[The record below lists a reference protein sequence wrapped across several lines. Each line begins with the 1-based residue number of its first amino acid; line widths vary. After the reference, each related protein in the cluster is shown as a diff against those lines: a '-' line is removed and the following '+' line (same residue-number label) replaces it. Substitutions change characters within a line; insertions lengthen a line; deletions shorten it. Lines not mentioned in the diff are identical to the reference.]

1 MQRNQWIIQAIL
13 ASVGATMALSGCG
26 GGGGGGGGD
35 PAVDDDPPEEE
46 EVATQDSWLFF
57 YNTLS
62 AIHPDAPNNRVVID
76 DQAAT
81 PFDDQNHAP
90 PLALIGGQWTGSD
103 TGLVES
109 RVSRI
114 IYSATTGEL
123 YQADAD
129 PDTDPSTDGRQQMS
143 GEDIPADDYL
153 CNWSP
158 AVDFANEEDSIILY
172 KVGDDA
178 ACNHPDDPAEGNW
191 KASRIDADANDD
203 PHDFPGDPTKP
214 VYNEDGSLDGFLA
227 VDDDNDLVFLDTD
240 LQQQGVLTGANPTGL
255 PTKVTFPGRPNPV
268 IVDSQLCVYH
278 HQDPGTAGDLEC
290 TGFYFEDNQHVHT
303 GNRTGHEHARDGD
316 ILYFIDDDQLWRVDL
331 AADNP
336 APESKFGPVDVP
348 LSIADLYRVTA
359 TSDHVAW
366 TFPLDTDG
374 NTFADETRIV
384 TLDRNDNYSVVVD
397 ETYNTPLPMNG
408 PPILR
413 RAGDW
418 IFYNTA
424 DDKAVAR
431 RVDGS
436 DVEVIE
442 DAMWIGLTLNPLATE
457 PGDSLDTVFLLTD
470 VTSMTEHAGATL
482 KAVSPDDP
490 DTTVTLGTFD
500 QDVRTVSMAHSPL
513 GVGSHRL
520 LSVTSGD
527 PSDPDQDVYFID
539 PENPDSLT
547 RVTTGGFH
555 MPVMSH

>member
-123 YQADAD
+123 YQVDAD

-203 PHDFPGDPTKP
+203 PHDFP
-214 VYNEDGSLDGFLA
+214 
-227 VDDDNDLVFLDTD
+227 
-240 LQQQGVLTGANPTGL
+240 
-255 PTKVTFPGRPNPV
+255 VTRP
-268 IVDSQLCVYH
+268 SRFTTR
-278 HQDPGTAGDLEC
+278 TA
-290 TGFYFEDNQHVHT
+290 
-303 GNRTGHEHARDGD
+303 
-316 ILYFIDDDQLWRVDL
+316 
-331 AADNP
+331 
-336 APESKFGPVDVP
+336 
-348 LSIADLYRVTA
+348 
-359 TSDHVAW
+359 AW
-366 TFPLDTDG
+366 
-374 NTFADETRIV
+374 
-384 TLDRNDNYSVVVD
+384 
-397 ETYNTPLPMNG
+397 
-408 PPILR
+408 
-413 RAGDW
+413 
-418 IFYNTA
+418 
-424 DDKAVAR
+424 
-431 RVDGS
+431 
-436 DVEVIE
+436 
-442 DAMWIGLTLNPLATE
+442 
-457 PGDSLDTVFLLTD
+457 
-470 VTSMTEHAGATL
+470 
-482 KAVSPDDP
+482 
-490 DTTVTLGTFD
+490 
-500 QDVRTVSMAHSPL
+500 MAS
-513 GVGSHRL
+513 SR
-520 LSVTSGD
+520 
-527 PSDPDQDVYFID
+527 
-539 PENPDSLT
+539 
-547 RVTTGGFH
+547 
-555 MPVMSH
+555 